1 MEIYLS
7 KNVDVNSEGSR
18 DWIEEHV
25 VMLGHVNGGLHF
37 LTMNYFA
44 GNPRLSVI
52 VNPVLSTGPDVSG
65 LGQARSSGCARG
77 STSGCLRH
85 SNIWLVDSKKSLFFN
100 GMH

>member
-1 MEIYLS
+1 MEMYLS

-52 VNPVLSTGPDVSG
+52 VNPVLSTGSSRFWSG
-65 LGQARSSGCARG
+65 SGTVKRVCQRFNFRMLE
-77 STSGCLRH
+77 TFEY
-85 SNIWLVDSKKSLFFN
+85 LV
-100 GMH
+100 G